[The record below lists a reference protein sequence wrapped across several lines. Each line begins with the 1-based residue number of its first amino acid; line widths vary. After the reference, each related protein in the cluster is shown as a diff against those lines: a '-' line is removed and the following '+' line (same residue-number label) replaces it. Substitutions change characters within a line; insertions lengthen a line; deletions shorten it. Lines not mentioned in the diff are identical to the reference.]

1 VHVLLHCVRLRS
13 RLSGQNGWLTGGCRD
28 GSWTLSLIV
37 LLSQLKI
44 GEETCA
50 DVRGNLLCSTIMSNH
65 ADVAAEAE
73 EVPAPPTPTPPPPSK
88 IVSPSVS
95 LHASISPSIQPSIR
109 SFLLLLPLLLFH
121 VCISL
126 RYATNAG
133 RVSLTHSRYSMSNAH
148 VRPWPLHGCGA
159 PQLPWLTMHLST
171 RALLAYRPSMTVVQR
186 RMAGNLKKWV
196 LKNLLPVSLVCAVA
210 LGAAWPTPGVAVG
223 SKVDGNS
230 PAEIACVGNA
240 HLPRLQSTC
249 LLCTHPLQTSRNWFV
264 IRLFCT
270 HVAFHHCCVTSC
282 ARFTT
287 DN

>member
-1 VHVLLHCVRLRS
+1 MH
-13 RLSGQNGWLTGGCRD
+13 
-28 GSWTLSLIV
+28 
-37 LLSQLKI
+37 
-44 GEETCA
+44 
-50 DVRGNLLCSTIMSNH
+50 
-65 ADVAAEAE
+65 
-73 EVPAPPTPTPPPPSK
+73 PS
-88 IVSPSVS
+88 
-95 LHASISPSIQPSIR
+95 
-109 SFLLLLPLLLFH
+109 LLPSSHRFVPSYSYSRCCSFMSALACVMRPMQD
-121 VCISL
+121 VCPSPTRDIDGA
-126 RYATNAG
+126 RATTLQCAMHTSVLG
-133 RVSLTHSRYSMSNAH
+133 LCMVVGLT
-148 VRPWPLHGCGA
+148 
-159 PQLPWLTMHLST
+159 QLPWLTMHLST
-171 RALLAYRPSMTVVQR
+171 HGPLAYRPSMTVVQR

-249 LLCTHPLQTSRNWFV
+249 LLCTHPLQTSRNGFV